1 MDKQI
6 VSLRSFIEMPTHLN
20 KEVRS
25 KGEPLLEN
33 DYLLIDILTFSQK
46 ELEQLMGII
55 TVQWG

>member
-25 KGEPLLEN
+25 EGEPLLEN
-33 DYLLIDILTFSQK
+33 DYLLIDILTFSQE
-46 ELEQLMGII
+46 ELE
-55 TVQWG
+55 